1 MVRKKRRMGLREKG
15 KKMTLKELIKEVV
28 NDRPAIYPMGWN
40 TDVATIMRNAGR
52 TFYTRKQKQIWELMI
67 RTPYNGEAPTTSLFR
82 SLRSAKEA
90 MEDDI
95 RETLASES
103 PRFDEADF
111 LRSGELSARIA
122 DEIFW
127 DIEAKDLAE

>member
-1 MVRKKRRMGLREKG
+1 
-15 KKMTLKELIKEVV
+15 
-28 NDRPAIYPMGWN
+28 
-40 TDVATIMRNAGR
+40 
-52 TFYTRKQKQIWELMI
+52 
-67 RTPYNGEAPTTSLFR
+67 
-82 SLRSAKEA
+82 

-95 RETLASES
+95 RETLASEN

-127 DIEAKDLAE
+127 DIEAKELAE

>member
-1 MVRKKRRMGLREKG
+1 MGQSLPRL
-15 KKMTLKELIKEVV
+15 TLLV
-28 NDRPAIYPMGWN
+28 NGILKIILGS
-40 TDVATIMRNAGR
+40 
-52 TFYTRKQKQIWELMI
+52 L
-67 RTPYNGEAPTTSLFR
+67 SLFR

-95 RETLASES
+95 RETLASEN

-127 DIEAKDLAE
+127 DIEAKELAE

>member
-1 MVRKKRRMGLREKG
+1 MGQSLPKL
-15 KKMTLKELIKEVV
+15 TLLV
-28 NDRPAIYPMGWN
+28 NGILKIILGS
-40 TDVATIMRNAGR
+40 
-52 TFYTRKQKQIWELMI
+52 L
-67 RTPYNGEAPTTSLFR
+67 SLFR

-95 RETLASES
+95 RETLACEN

-127 DIEAKDLAE
+127 DIEAKELAE